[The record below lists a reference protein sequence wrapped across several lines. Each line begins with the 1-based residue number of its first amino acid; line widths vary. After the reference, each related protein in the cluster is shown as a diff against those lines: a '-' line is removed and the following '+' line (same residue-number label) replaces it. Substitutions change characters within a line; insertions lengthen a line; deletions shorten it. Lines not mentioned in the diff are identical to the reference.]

1 MITKWCDMVSVK
13 FVIPELRNISRNIEW
28 LEYMD
33 DQKWDLTWDDEDI
46 VEDFSEILR
55 KEKNI
60 LRLVNY
66 YY

>member
-1 MITKWCDMVSVK
+1 
-13 FVIPELRNISRNIEW
+13 
-28 LEYMD
+28 MD

-60 LRLVNY
+60 LRLVKYQYQLVACKVNKQ
-66 YY
+66 

>member
-1 MITKWCDMVSVK
+1 MIITRLK
-13 FVIPELRNISRNIEW
+13 
-28 LEYMD
+28 YMD

-60 LRLVNY
+60 LRLVKY